1 MNESTATDAD
11 NTSVPKA
18 PSELVTNS
26 LLGYT
31 ELPFNAGLAAVITL
45 DNGRDHTKPTTLGQ
59 LGLESLSKA
68 LDEVAQKPGLAAV
81 IVTGKPYFFLVGAD
95 LKNIGMVQNRE
106 QAYQVAKYGHQVFSQ
121 LTNLRVPT
129 FAAINGAAMGGGLE
143 LALHA
148 DYRSIST
155 AAAAIALPEVFLGII
170 PGWGGAYLL
179 PNLIGASKAIKVIVD
194 NPLSNNK
201 MLKPQEAFELGI
213 ADVIFEAPD
222 FLEQTFIW
230 VARVVLGQETVERVP
245 IDTGKEWAE
254 AVSSARV
261 RVKARVRGAALS
273 PNVALDLIEANPTR
287 TPAEGFAA
295 EDEALADLVMS
306 DQFRA
311 GLYAFD
317 LVQRRAKKPFGMP
330 DASLASPVTKVG
342 VVGAGL
348 MASQFALLFL
358 RRLQVPVVITDI
370 DQARID
376 KGLAYISTE
385 LDKMFQAG
393 RISQTARD
401 RARQNISGGLD
412 YAAFSDADF
421 VIEAVFEELSVKKD
435 VFAKLE
441 QYVSQSAV
449 LATNTSSL
457 SVSAMA
463 SGLKHP
469 ERVVGFHFFNPVAVM
484 PLLEIAKGEQTN
496 DQTVATAYSVAKKL
510 KKTAILVKDAPAF
523 VVNRLLMRFM
533 GEIFKA
539 VDEGADVDVAD
550 RSVDNLGLP
559 MRVFALLELVG
570 PGVGYHVSKTMQDA
584 FPDRFYAS
592 QNMKALIDAG
602 VSPIAVYE
610 GEKAVL
616 TPEALAVMKVGD
628 KQLTGEQ
635 IREKVLA
642 ALADETNRMLEEGV
656 VEQVQDIDLGM
667 ITGAGWP
674 FWLGGMSPYLDREG
688 VSETANNKRFLPKGV
703 ASVGH

>member
-1 MNESTATDAD
+1 MSQT
-11 NTSVPKA
+11 
-18 PSELVTNS
+18 PSELVTKS
-26 LLGYT
+26 LLRYT

-59 LGLESLSKA
+59 GGLESLSKA
-68 LDEVAQKPGLAAV
+68 LTEVAEKPGLAAL

-95 LKNIGMVQNRE
+95 LKNIGMIQNRD
-106 QAYQVAKYGHQVFSQ
+106 QAYQVAQLGHAVFGQ
-121 LTNLRVPT
+121 LKSLKVPT

-155 AAAAIALPEVFLGII
+155 SAAAVALPEVFLGII

-179 PNLIGASKAIKVIVD
+179 PHLIGAPKAIQVIVD

-201 MLKPQEAFELGI
+201 MLKAQEAFDLGI
-213 ADVIFEAPD
+213 ADAIFESPD
-222 FLEQTFIW
+222 FLEQTFMW
-230 VARVVLGQETVERVP
+230 AAKVVRGDEKVERKPV
-245 IDTGKEWAE
+245 DTGKEWAD
-254 AVSSARV
+254 AVSAARARV
-261 RVKARVRGAALS
+261 DARVRGAALS
-273 PNVALDLIEANPTR
+273 PYVALDLIEANANR
-287 TPAEGFAA
+287 TAAEGFAA

-317 LVQRRAKKPFGMP
+317 LVQRRAKKPAGMP
-330 DASLASPVTKVG
+330 DASLARPVTKVG
-342 VVGAGL
+342 VIGAGL

-358 RRLQVPVVITDI
+358 RRLEVPVVITDI
-370 DQARID
+370 DQAKVD
-376 KGLAYISTE
+376 KGLAYIHGE
-385 LDKMFQAG
+385 LDKLHEKG
-393 RISQTARD
+393 RISRTAYD
-401 RARQNISGGLD
+401 RAKLNISGSLD

-421 VIEAVFEELSVKKD
+421 IIEAVFEEIGVKQD

-441 QYVSQSAV
+441 NYVSETAV

-457 SVSAMA
+457 SVTQMA
-463 SGLKHP
+463 ADLKHP

-484 PLLEIAKGEQTN
+484 PLLEIAKGELT
-496 DQTVATAYSVAKKL
+496 DDATVATAYGVAKKL

-550 RSVDNLGLP
+550 RSVDNFGLP

-570 PGVGYHVSKTMQDA
+570 PAVGYHVSKTMQDA

-592 QNMKALIDAG
+592 ENMKALIEAG

-610 GEKAVL
+610 GDKAAL
-616 TPEALAVMKVGD
+616 TPQAKAVMKIGNN
-628 KQLTGEQ
+628 KLTGEE
-635 IREKVLA
+635 IRKRVLA
-642 ALADETNRMLEEGV
+642 ALADETNRMLDEGV
-656 VEQVQDIDLGM
+656 VAEVQDIDLGM

-674 FWLGGMSPYLDREG
+674 FWLGGLSPYLDREG
-688 VSETANNKRFLPKGV
+688 FAESVNGKRFLPKGV
-703 ASVGH
+703 ASAA

>member
-1 MNESTATDAD
+1 MSQT
-11 NTSVPKA
+11 

-26 LLGYT
+26 LLRYT

-59 LGLESLSKA
+59 GGLESLSKA
-68 LDEVAQKPGLAAV
+68 LTEVAEKPGLAAV

-95 LKNIGMVQNRE
+95 LKNIGMIQNRD
-106 QAYQVAKYGHQVFSQ
+106 QAYQVAQLGHAVFGQ
-121 LTNLRVPT
+121 LKSLKVPT

-155 AAAAIALPEVFLGII
+155 SAAAVALPEVFLGII

-179 PNLIGASKAIKVIVD
+179 PHLIGAPKAIQVIVD

-201 MLKPQEAFELGI
+201 MLKAQEAFDLGI
-213 ADVIFEAPD
+213 ADAIFESPD

-230 VARVVLGQETVERVP
+230 AARVVRGDEKVERKPV
-245 IDTGKEWAE
+245 DTGKEWAD
-254 AVSSARV
+254 AVSAARARV
-261 RVKARVRGAALS
+261 DARVRGAALS
-273 PNVALDLIEANPTR
+273 PYVALDLIEANANR
-287 TPAEGFAA
+287 TAAEGFAA

-317 LVQRRAKKPFGMP
+317 LVQRRAKKPAGMP
-330 DASLASPVTKVG
+330 DASLARPVTKVG
-342 VVGAGL
+342 VIGAGL

-358 RRLQVPVVITDI
+358 RRLEVPVVITDI
-370 DQARID
+370 DQAKVD
-376 KGLAYISTE
+376 KGLAYIHGE
-385 LDKMFQAG
+385 LDKLHEKG
-393 RISQTARD
+393 RISRTAYD
-401 RARQNISGGLD
+401 RAKLNVSGSLD

-421 VIEAVFEELSVKKD
+421 IIEAVFEDIGVKKD

-441 QYVSQSAV
+441 NYVSETAV

-457 SVSAMA
+457 SVTQMA
-463 SGLKHP
+463 ADLKHP

-484 PLLEIAKGEQTN
+484 PLLEIAKGELT
-496 DQTVATAYSVAKKL
+496 DDATVATAYGVAKKL
-510 KKTAILVKDAPAF
+510 RKTAILVKDAPAF

-550 RSVDNLGLP
+550 RSVDNFGLP

-570 PGVGYHVSKTMQDA
+570 PAVGYHVSKTMQDA

-592 QNMKALIDAG
+592 ENMKALIETG

-610 GEKAVL
+610 GDKAAL
-616 TPEALAVMKVGD
+616 TPQAKAVMKIGNN
-628 KQLTGEQ
+628 KLTGEE
-635 IREKVLA
+635 IRKRVLA
-642 ALADETNRMLEEGV
+642 ALADETNRMLDEGV
-656 VEQVQDIDLGM
+656 VAEVQDIDLGM

-674 FWLGGMSPYLDREG
+674 FWLGGLSPYLDREG
-688 VSETANNKRFLPKGV
+688 FAESVNGKRFLPKGV
-703 ASVGH
+703 ASAA

>member
-1 MNESTATDAD
+1 MSQT
-11 NTSVPKA
+11 
-18 PSELVTNS
+18 PSELVTKS
-26 LLGYT
+26 LLRYT

-45 DNGRDHTKPTTLGQ
+45 DNGRDHTKPTTFGQ
-59 LGLESLSKA
+59 GGLESLSKA
-68 LDEVAQKPGLAAV
+68 LTEVAEKPGLAAL

-95 LKNIGMVQNRE
+95 LKNIGMIQNRD
-106 QAYQVAKYGHQVFSQ
+106 QAYQVAQLGHAVFGQ
-121 LTNLRVPT
+121 LKSLKVPT

-155 AAAAIALPEVFLGII
+155 SAAAVALPEVFLGII

-179 PNLIGASKAIKVIVD
+179 PHLIGAPKAIQVIVD

-201 MLKPQEAFELGI
+201 MLKAQEAFDLGI
-213 ADVIFEAPD
+213 ADAIFESPD
-222 FLEQTFIW
+222 FLEQTFMW
-230 VARVVLGQETVERVP
+230 AAKVVRGDEKVERKPV
-245 IDTGKEWAE
+245 DTGKEWAD
-254 AVSSARV
+254 AVSAARARV
-261 RVKARVRGAALS
+261 DARVRGAALS
-273 PNVALDLIEANPTR
+273 PYVALDLIEANANR
-287 TPAEGFAA
+287 TAAEGFAA

-317 LVQRRAKKPFGMP
+317 LVQRRAKKPAGMP
-330 DASLASPVTKVG
+330 DSSLARPVTKVG
-342 VVGAGL
+342 VIGAGL

-358 RRLQVPVVITDI
+358 RRLEVPVVITDI
-370 DQARID
+370 DQAKVD
-376 KGLAYISTE
+376 KGLAYIHGE
-385 LDKMFQAG
+385 LDKLHEKG
-393 RISQTARD
+393 RISRTAYD
-401 RARQNISGGLD
+401 RAKLNISGSLD

-421 VIEAVFEELSVKKD
+421 IIEAVFEEIGVKQD

-441 QYVSQSAV
+441 NYVSETAV

-457 SVSAMA
+457 SVTQMA
-463 SGLKHP
+463 ADLKHP

-484 PLLEIAKGEQTN
+484 PLLEIAKGELT
-496 DQTVATAYSVAKKL
+496 DDATVATAYGVAKKL

-550 RSVDNLGLP
+550 RSVDNFGLP

-570 PGVGYHVSKTMQDA
+570 PAVGYHVSKTMQDA

-592 QNMKALIDAG
+592 ENMKALIEAG

-610 GEKAVL
+610 GDKAAL
-616 TPEALAVMKVGD
+616 TPQAKAVMKIGNN
-628 KQLTGEQ
+628 KLTGEE
-635 IREKVLA
+635 IRKRVLA
-642 ALADETNRMLEEGV
+642 ALADETNRMLDEGV
-656 VEQVQDIDLGM
+656 VAEVQDIDLGM

-674 FWLGGMSPYLDREG
+674 FWLGGLSPYLDREG
-688 VSETANNKRFLPKGV
+688 FAESVNGKRFLPKGV
-703 ASVGH
+703 ASAA